1 MSLAV
6 LHRIRAYRVL
16 RSGFGFGGTIP
27 ERIPALLPFNPF
39 QLLFYGCH
47 DRTYPLCLVG
57 EFYIF
62 GFGVAI
68 REWIPA
74 LFAFDPFHAFF
85 YRFHD
90 RTYPLC
96 LVGEFYILGF
106 KCFDGLASVGAFS
119 LLAVNE

>member
-1 MSLAV
+1 MSFAV
-6 LHRIRAYRVL
+6 LHRVGAYRVL
-16 RSGFGFGGTIP
+16 GSG
-27 ERIPALLPFNPF
+27 
-39 QLLFYGCH
+39 
-47 DRTYPLCLVG
+47 
-57 EFYIF
+57 F

-74 LFAFDPFHAFF
+74 LFAFDPFHALF

-106 KCFDGLASVGAFS
+106 KCLDGFASVGAFS
-119 LLAVNE
+119 LLTVNE